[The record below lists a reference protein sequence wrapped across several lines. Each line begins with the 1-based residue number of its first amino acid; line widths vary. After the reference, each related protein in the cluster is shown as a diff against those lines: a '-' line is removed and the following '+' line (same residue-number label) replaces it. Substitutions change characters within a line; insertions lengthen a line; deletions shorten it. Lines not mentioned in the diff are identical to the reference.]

1 MEDSSFGVHLRR
13 EREQRGVSLEAIS
26 AATRISIRV
35 LEGFEN
41 EKWDRLP
48 GGFFNRGFLRSI
60 ARYLQIGEEELLA
73 AYAAAANDSPEAR
86 AAAAAEIPDGHS
98 NLILISVGA
107 LLLAAALGLKL
118 GRVIKATTV
127 SEVRPMPLTQ
137 YQGLAM
143 AARAA
148 TPIEPGE
155 MTLPPT
161 VPLTYEIE

>member
-107 LLLAAALGLKL
+107 LLLAAALAAGGWLAY
-118 GRVIKATTV
+118 RRSRPHTARDAITRPPTPTATI
-127 SEVRPMPLTQ
+127 
-137 YQGLAM
+137 
-143 AARAA
+143 A
-148 TPIEPGE
+148 TPRH
-155 MTLPPT
+155 
-161 VPLTYEIE
+161 